1 MLNNI
6 TITDITRTKKGYNA
20 LFAGDEFLFSVDDV
34 VLYKNNI
41 CIGSCLS
48 QQELSCISKQSSN
61 AKAVDKCY
69 TFLSARMHSRKE
81 LFDKLCRSYDG
92 ETARYA
98 VDKMEEMGLVDDTR
112 FAEMKA
118 EYLLNVKKQS
128 FAAIRG
134 KLASLGVDKDII
146 DSVLLNFGPEDQT
159 EEIIHLLQTKYRTKM
174 SQPEKVIAS
183 LIRKGFRYGVAV

>member
-1 MLNNI
+1 M
-6 TITDITRTKKGYNA
+6 
-20 LFAGDEFLFSVDDV
+20 FF
-34 VLYKNNI
+34 
-41 CIGSCLS
+41 CI
-48 QQELSCISKQSSN
+48 
-61 AKAVDKCY
+61 Y
-69 TFLSARMHSRKE
+69 
-81 LFDKLCRSYDG
+81 
-92 ETARYA
+92 
-98 VDKMEEMGLVDDTR
+98 DTR

-134 KLASLGVDKDII
+134 KLAYLGVDKDII

-183 LIRKGFRYGVAV
+183 LIRKGFRYNEIKQAMDSQDIYLQEY